1 MNKKRKYN
9 VVYIIHYNKINL
21 SEAREMTQ
29 YLRALAAVSE
39 TCQYPHEGSQ
49 PSVTPVPGKQTP
61 LPFCSGSF
69 TPSCFYTETFRTQG
83 LGIRI
88 EIWLSGKIIYQA
100 TVRTCVQIPRPHR
113 KPGVA

>member
-1 MNKKRKYN
+1 
-9 VVYIIHYNKINL
+9 
-21 SEAREMTQ
+21 MTQ